1 MAVVKI
7 FPEKD
12 TFITSE
18 VPTANA
24 GKDEILEIGRYD
36 SISGQSSISRML
48 VKYSTEEISETLSG
62 ISEYSASLKF
72 YLADAYEVP
81 TELRIESYLISGA
94 WDNGTGKYGDIP
106 LNTTGV
112 SWKYKKAGEQQAWS
126 NEGGDFYN
134 TPTASQFFELN
145 NKYDIDINVTEQLS
159 DILDSTVPNEGF
171 LIKLT
176 GSLELNTSSSVR
188 LKYFGADTNTIYPP
202 SLELKW
208 DDSTYNTGSLTVLNT
223 SQPKIEITNN
233 KGKYIGEGKQRFRV
247 AAKPKYP
254 VRTFTTS
261 SVYLTN
267 YALPQNTY
275 WGIKDE
281 YTEEMVI
288 DFDTQFTKVSCDS
301 TGPFFDVYMN
311 GLQPERFYR
320 VLIKTELDGSTVI
333 VDNNNVIKVTR
344 NG

>member
-36 SISGQSSISRML
+36 DITGQSSVNRVLI
-48 VKYSTEEISETLSG
+48 KFNTEDILQTLNN
-62 ISEYSASLKF
+62 IDNFNASLKV

-81 TELRIESYLISGA
+81 VDLTLNVFPISGS

-106 LNTTGV
+106 INTTGV
-112 SWKYKKAGEQQAWS
+112 SWTYRKAGELS
-126 NEGGDFYN
+126 NWIAEGGDFYT
-134 TPTASQFFELN
+134 TPFASQSFTMN
-145 NKYDIDINVTEQLS
+145 STYDINCNVTSIISGIKSES
-159 DILDSTVPNEGF
+159 IVNDGF
-171 LIKLT
+171 LLKLT
-176 GSLELNTSSSVR
+176 SSLELNTSSSIR

-202 SLELKW
+202 CLELKW
-208 DDSTYNTGSLTVLNT
+208 DDSTYQTGSLTVLNT

-233 KGKYIGEGKQRFRV
+233 KGKYVDEGKQRFRV
-247 AAKPKYP
+247 AARPKYP

-267 YALPQNTY
+267 YALPENSY

-281 YTEEMVI
+281 YTEEMLV
-288 DFDTQFTKVSCDS
+288 DFDTQFTKISCDEQ
-301 TGPFFDVYMN
+301 GPFFDVYMN

-320 VLIKTELDGSTVI
+320 ILIKTEIDGSTVV
-333 VDNNNVIKVTR
+333 VDNNNVVKVTR